1 MNPLYTEFK
10 RKLCYNKP
18 IETKGAM
25 HEAKR
30 IFSNIFTLSE
40 I

>member
-18 IETKGAM
+18 IETKGTP
-25 HEAKR
+25 HEAEK
-30 IFSNIFTLSE
+30 ILSNIFTLSE